1 MTYRRETLLAR
12 GAKASR
18 VKSPTTGLLEDVVLE
33 PRLLGGRISVWRETE
48 RNEWSR
54 PFRSFVLGRRRA
66 EDRFDI
72 LVRFH
77 REAARIK
84 EPS

>member
-1 MTYRRETLLAR
+1 MTCRLETFLAR
-12 GAKASR
+12 GAQASR
-18 VKSPTTGLLEDVVLE
+18 VTIPTTRLFEDVILE
-33 PRLLGGRISVWRETE
+33 PRLFGGRISVWQETK
-48 RNEWSR
+48 RNEWRR
-54 PFRSFVLGRRRA
+54 PFRAFVLGRRRA